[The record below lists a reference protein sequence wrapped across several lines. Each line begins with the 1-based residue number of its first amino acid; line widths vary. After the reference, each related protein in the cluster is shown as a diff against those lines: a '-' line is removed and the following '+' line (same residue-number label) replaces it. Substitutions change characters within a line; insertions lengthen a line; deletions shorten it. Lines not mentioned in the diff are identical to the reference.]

1 MIFKLESERT
11 LLGKGSLDSLFPN
24 IIKGSKVS
32 IDDDKMEITINN
44 LKDLKDL
51 SKEIDNLPLDISF
64 YNSEIVIMDK
74 YLL

>member
-1 MIFKLESERT
+1 MKFEISSERT
-11 LLGKGSLDSLFPN
+11 LLGKGSLDALFPN
-24 IIKGSKVS
+24 IIRSKVS

-74 YLL
+74 CLL

>member
-1 MIFKLESERT
+1 MKFEISSERT
-11 LLGKGSLDSLFPN
+11 LLGKGSLDALFPN
-24 IIKGSKVS
+24 IIRSKVS

-51 SKEIDNLPLDISF
+51 SKEVGNSPLDVSF

-74 YLL
+74 CLL